1 MEEFQII
8 SMDLYLDKD
17 KSPHILIGVNFP
29 LKVKLDCIID
39 TGFSG
44 GLSLPQKYKYIL
56 KNEKSIS
63 FLNYQLGDG
72 TSRMFEIFNL
82 RVKFR
87 NIEKNMAVFFT
98 DCQDSMVGIEFLT
111 GFKFTLDLKKLQ
123 INLE

>member
-1 MEEFQII
+1 
-8 SMDLYLDKD
+8 MDYQRQ
-17 KSPHILIGVNFP
+17 
-29 LKVKLDCIID
+29 LDCIID